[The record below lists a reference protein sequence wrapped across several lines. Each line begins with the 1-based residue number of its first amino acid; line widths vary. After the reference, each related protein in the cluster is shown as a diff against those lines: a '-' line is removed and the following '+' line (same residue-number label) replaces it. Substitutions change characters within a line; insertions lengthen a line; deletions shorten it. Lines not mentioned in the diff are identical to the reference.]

1 MPPRKRAQSA
11 SKPEETDEQ
20 SVETANKPEA
30 GPDAAN
36 EATAEPVAPEESD
49 GDASE
54 AEPEAQDPPVRPA
67 DPPERSDIQTGQ
79 PCPECFPGGWTA
91 KDDSV
96 GAVGCEHGT
105 WQREPAH

>member
-11 SKPEETDEQ
+11 PKPEETDEH
-20 SVETANKPEA
+20 ETATRAEA
-30 GPDAAN
+30 GPDGGD
-36 EATAEPVAPEESD
+36 EAPAEFSTPGESG
-49 GDASE
+49 GDA
-54 AEPEAQDPPVRPA
+54 PRAQDPPVQPEDSD
-67 DPPERSDIQTGQ
+67 DPPERSDIQSGQ